1 MATVSDPTNMQSL
14 DGTKAQSN
22 LLSELQILGSVADGS
37 LHRSKVII
45 VDDEP
50 VNVKLIKKYL
60 KEFGYSECIGIT
72 DSREAVQRIL
82 EENPS
87 LVILDIVMPE
97 VNGLEVL
104 RELRANPNGKFI
116 PILILTASID
126 RKTKIRALELGA
138 TDFLGKPVDVAE
150 LAPRVRTALIAKH
163 HQDELST
170 YATRLEAAVLERT
183 AELQKSRQEVIE
195 CLARAA
201 DYRDNDTGRHVL
213 RVGRYAGIV
222 ARHLGWDN
230 RAVQLLE
237 QAAPLHDIG
246 KIGIPDNILL
256 KPGKLTPEEFSKMQE
271 HSKIGLHILISSI
284 ASSSKEEHSMELPQ
298 RTYWKQ
304 SPILEAAATIALTHH
319 ERWDG
324 TGYPQGLAGEEIPM
338 VGRIVSVVDVFD
350 ALSSARP
357 YKPAFP
363 LEKCF
368 ELLNEGR
375 GTQFDPQV
383 LDAFFEQ
390 LEAIEMTLQ
399 ELADPV

>member
-1 MATVSDPTNMQSL
+1 MATVSD
-14 DGTKAQSN
+14 QSN
-22 LLSELQILGSVADGS
+22 LLTELQILGSVADES
-37 LHRSKVII
+37 LHRSKVIV

-97 VNGLEVL
+97 VNGLEIL
-104 RELRANPNGKFI
+104 RDLRADPNGKFI
-116 PILILTASID
+116 PVLILTASID
-126 RKTKIRALELGA
+126 RKTRVRALELGA

-183 AELQKSRQEVIE
+183 AELQTSRQEVIE

-222 ARHLGWDN
+222 ARHLGWDE
-230 RAVQLLE
+230 RSVQLLE

-284 ASSSKEEHSMELPQ
+284 ASSSIAETSMELPQ

-324 TGYPQGLAGEEIPM
+324 TGYPQGLAGEAIPM

-368 ELLNEGR
+368 EILNEGR

-390 LEAIEMTLQ
+390 RELIELTMQ

>member
-1 MATVSDPTNMQSL
+1 MTTVPDQRNLQELEAHSQ
-14 DGTKAQSN
+14 AN
-22 LLSELQILGSVADGS
+22 LLSELQILGSVGDES
-37 LHRSKVII
+37 LYRSKVIV

-104 RELRANPNGKFI
+104 RDLRADPNGKFI

-138 TDFLGKPVDVAE
+138 TDFLGKPVDVSE

-170 YATRLEAAVLERT
+170 YASRLEAAVQERT
-183 AELQKSRQEVIE
+183 AELQNSRREVIE

-201 DYRDNDTGRHVL
+201 DYRDNDTGRHVF

-222 ARHLGWDN
+222 ARHLGWDE

-256 KPGKLTPEEFSKMQE
+256 KPGKLTPEEISKMRE
-271 HSKIGLHILISSI
+271 HSKIGQHILISSI
-284 ASSSKEEHSMELPQ
+284 ASSRVAETSMELPQ
-298 RTYWKQ
+298 RTNWKQ

-324 TGYPQGLAGEEIPM
+324 TGYPQGLVGDAIPM
-338 VGRIVSVVDVFD
+338 VGRIVAVVDVFD

-368 ELLNEGR
+368 EILNEGR

-383 LDAFFEQ
+383 LDAFMEQ
-390 LEAIEMTLQ
+390 RESIERTLH